1 MKAFIIII
9 GIFILIMVIP
19 AFFSDEVKAEP
30 KKREPLFKNWRP
42 DDTGGLRWMGN
53 KKRAR
58 KKKKYF
64 WDD

>member
-19 AFFSDEVKAEP
+19 AFFSDEVKAKPE
-30 KKREPLFKNWRP
+30 KRKPLFNDWHP

-53 KKRAR
+53 RKRAG